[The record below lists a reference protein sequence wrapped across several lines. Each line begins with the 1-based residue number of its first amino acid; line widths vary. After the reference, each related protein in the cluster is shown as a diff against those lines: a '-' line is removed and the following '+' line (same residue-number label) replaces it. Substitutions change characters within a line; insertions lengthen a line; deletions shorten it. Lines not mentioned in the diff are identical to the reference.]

1 VKTNVVE
8 KGKWGR
14 ELEVEVPAERIEK
27 ELASAY
33 KHFQKRLELPGFRK
47 GKVPLRL
54 IKTRYADAIRSDVIN
69 DILPTL
75 VEEATRETG
84 LVPAAPPKISKLDH
98 EPGQELT
105 FTATLD
111 IWPEIEV
118 EHYEGFEVTK
128 SVHEIADEDVEGQL
142 KELQERQATEQLV
155 ERPLE
160 KGDVLIADLQ
170 KLDDGGLPII
180 GERFEERYF
189 LIGNEDAPSP
199 EFEEALI
206 GIAAG
211 DERQVKFKYRDDLP
225 NEELAGEE
233 QHFSVSTREVRQRQL
248 PELDDEF
255 AKDVGEQFNSLD
267 DLRQHIGEQMKQR
280 WDYMARQQL
289 RHELTT
295 QLIEKNAFD
304 LPESMVDNYLRT
316 MRQEQQGQGHDHDH
330 DHDVSDE
337 ERDQAVRRLKSYL
350 LIEAV
355 RKQAEIEVS
364 DEDLETYLQERA
376 TEMGIELADMK
387 RSARLDDMRREV
399 EENKIFDL
407 LIEKAKIT
415 EEKV

>member
-128 SVHEIADEDVEGQL
+128 S
-142 KELQERQATEQLV
+142 
-155 ERPLE
+155 
-160 KGDVLIADLQ
+160 
-170 KLDDGGLPII
+170 
-180 GERFEERYF
+180 
-189 LIGNEDAPSP
+189 
-199 EFEEALI
+199 
-206 GIAAG
+206 
-211 DERQVKFKYRDDLP
+211 
-225 NEELAGEE
+225 
-233 QHFSVSTREVRQRQL
+233 ST
-248 PELDDEF
+248 
-255 AKDVGEQFNSLD
+255 K
-267 DLRQHIGEQMKQR
+267 
-280 WDYMARQQL
+280 
-289 RHELTT
+289 
-295 QLIEKNAFD
+295 
-304 LPESMVDNYLRT
+304 
-316 MRQEQQGQGHDHDH
+316 
-330 DHDVSDE
+330 
-337 ERDQAVRRLKSYL
+337 
-350 LIEAV
+350 
-355 RKQAEIEVS
+355 
-364 DEDLETYLQERA
+364 
-376 TEMGIELADMK
+376 
-387 RSARLDDMRREV
+387 
-399 EENKIFDL
+399 
-407 LIEKAKIT
+407 
-415 EEKV
+415 